1 MPQGARP
8 RSQMRLTREPQFTPS
23 ILHHKLRDVRP
34 VSRYNEASIKA
45 AFADDHERIA
55 RFKRAMEAGRVTSTS
70 QPEQQRRRQTPPA
83 PRPVRALLGGSRSND
98 GYVDQR
104 ARRGVKTGKGWV
116 GWTFIII
123 VGMMMLG
130 LVLGGLGLM

>member
-1 MPQGARP
+1 M
-8 RSQMRLTREPQFTPS
+8 
-23 ILHHKLRDVRP
+23 
-34 VSRYNEASIKA
+34 SRYNEASIKA

-70 QPEQQRRRQTPPA
+70 QPEQQRRRAESTSTT
-83 PRPVRALLGGSRSND
+83 PRPALLGGSRSND

>member
-1 MPQGARP
+1 
-8 RSQMRLTREPQFTPS
+8 
-23 ILHHKLRDVRP
+23 

-55 RFKRAMEAGRVTSTS
+55 RFKRAMAAGRVTSTF

>member
-1 MPQGARP
+1 M
-8 RSQMRLTREPQFTPS
+8 
-23 ILHHKLRDVRP
+23 
-34 VSRYNEASIKA
+34 SRYNEASIKA

-55 RFKRAMEAGRVTSTS
+55 RFQARDGGRPRDKHVPARAAAAPADPTST
-70 QPEQQRRRQTPPA
+70 T
-83 PRPVRALLGGSRSND
+83 PRPALLAGSRSNH

-130 LVLGGLGLM
+130 LVLGGLGPM